1 VSHPLF
7 FVAPSKQAATNM
19 SEASIQSKAFQNLW
33 NSRPD
38 LRGRIFAIN
47 NNSVGGARGAMNKAM
62 GVVAGVADMCYLKP
76 EGQTCFI
83 EWKTET
89 GKQSPE
95 QVKFQ
100 QLCLSL
106 GHEYHIVRSEAEF
119 LAVILHNQIK

>member
-1 VSHPLF
+1 MSYPFF
-7 FVAPSKQAATNM
+7 FVAPSNEAATNM
-19 SEASIQSKAFQNLW
+19 SEATLQSKAFQNLW

-38 LRGRIFAIN
+38 LRGRVFAIN
-47 NNSVGGARGAMNKAM
+47 NNSANGIKGAMNKAM

-76 EGQTCFI
+76 EGQTCWI

-89 GKQSPE
+89 GRQSPE

-119 LAVILHNQIK
+119 LSIIA

>member
-1 VSHPLF
+1 
-7 FVAPSKQAATNM
+7 M
-19 SEASIQSKAFQNLW
+19 SEAKIQSKAFQNLW

-38 LRGRIFAIN
+38 LRGRVFAIN

-76 EGQTCFI
+76 EGQTCWI

-89 GKQSPE
+89 GKQSPK